1 MNNQFNPAKALK
13 VVNVVQVS
21 PGGYQQNSPQQDQ
34 MGRRHSYG
42 DINPQ
47 NFNSPM
53 SPPFVQNADYQ
64 MTEGKNQFMGPPNR
78 SRNTS
83 LSPSDMNGQLQPMK
97 SPLQS
102 PMSPIGAPISPYA
115 TSLPSPSGQMMNQG
129 MGQQKSFFGQP
140 TSQMNGH
147 SGHVQSS
154 KASQMLNVQGSQK
167 AVQSYPN
174 IIGILNHNQRTP
186 QQQHYQQPINNFNQ
200 SQHHRIPMSLPMTS
214 YPQQMSPNPLPLPTQ
229 RINNNHQQQY
239 STQMTPQKHSQP
251 TMSNDLKDLSLPL
264 LGSNDFSSD
273 LGCLDFLDNEMSLH
287 NAYIESAN
295 KLIQ

>member
-83 LSPSDMNGQLQPMK
+83 LSPSDMSGQLQPMK